1 MEWLRLFLGLGD
13 IPLEIFTFIVLAAYA
28 SIGITVGIATYWLV
42 YGNLCEDNAG
52 LTGFYAGVFWPIAA
66 LPLVLFGTVTCIRWL
81 LGFK

>member
-28 SIGITVGIATYWLV
+28 SIGITVGIATCWLLNGKD
-42 YGNLCEDNAG
+42 YDDAIIGFCAG
-52 LTGFYAGVFWPIAA
+52 LFWPIAA
-66 LPLVLFGTVTCIRWL
+66 LPLVLFGTVSCIRWL